1 MSAQT
6 VLQRMDER
14 VDAYCKRNRFQQE
27 ELTPGRA
34 RAFVKQHR
42 LNTRQRNSVLKLRVA
57 TNCPDWDMR
66 MRVIN
71 ACSQEIIAELGVA
84 IGLSLDEIKRAKP
97 LPTTEIAWAAWE
109 GLMSNR
115 HWLEGV
121 IANA

>member
-34 RAFVKQHR
+34 RSFVKQHR

-57 TNCPDWDMR
+57 TNCPHWDTR
-66 MRVIN
+66 MDIIK
-71 ACSQEIIAELGVA
+71 ACAQEIVADDEFGDGRPHWQVMEDLGVS
-84 IGLSLDEIKRAKP
+84 IGLPVEEIRATKP
-97 LPTTEIAWAAWE
+97 IA
-109 GLMSNR
+109 S
-115 HWLEGV
+115 
-121 IANA
+121 